1 MPLGQFF
8 VRSALGLLGEPL
20 AETFEPLVHEHA
32 FARDDLAALRLCH
45 LQKPGAWRRIYDVA
59 HDLPLVEAF
68 RGERAFVF
76 VRGHAH
82 GSRVDDDVEIGG
94 DAFEVGE
101 GRNLYPDLD
110 KYRIQAVGERLALF
124 CRAAHDGE
132 RVALFHER
140 ERDCLCGA
148 AVPEERHALVAD
160 VHAVFFEVADAA
172 VRVGSRPAESAPDNS
187 VFPVERVHAAG
198 ELADVGQLVHE
209 FRIPVATDE
218 FRLVGD
224 GDVCAA
230 ELHRPEPADGVREIF
245 RFRCVGEVACVYSE
259 RLEKGVVH
267 RGRLAVRYGMPEN
280 TERFCFAVYTGR

>member
-1 MPLGQFF
+1 M
-8 VRSALGLLGEPL
+8 
-20 AETFEPLVHEHA
+20 
-32 FARDDLAALRLCH
+32 
-45 LQKPGAWRRIYDVA
+45 
-59 HDLPLVEAF
+59 EAF
-68 RGERAFVF
+68 RGERAIAF

-82 GSRVDDDVEIGG
+82 GCRVDDDVEIGG

-132 RVALFHER
+132 RVAPFHER
-140 ERDCLCGA
+140 KRDCFRRT

-160 VHAVFFEVADAA
+160 VYAVFLEVADAA

-198 ELADVGQLVHE
+198 KLADVAEFVYESRASVATHE
-209 FRIPVATDE
+209 FG
-218 FRLVGD
+218 LVRN

-267 RGRLAVRYGMPEN
+267 RGRLAVRHRMPEN
-280 TERFCFAVYTGR
+280 TERFCFAVYAGR